1 MALPSTLSAAE
12 RRGIGPDR
20 PASGHDCAVAPA
32 ARMSIAAGR
41 LICCGMTDSSPLARR
56 LGLARAAILH
66 VDDLGMCHAGNRA
79 FLDLAA
85 RGRVTCGSVMV
96 PCPWFR
102 EIAEAGAAD
111 PALDLGIHLT
121 LTSEWRHYRWAPV
134 STRSR
139 ASGLI
144 DEDGYCWR
152 DLDSLRRHLV
162 PEAAEVELRAQV
174 ERALAAGLRP
184 THCDAHMAGAML
196 PELLGCHI
204 AVAREHGMVPVLPRR
219 IHFAPDPAAY
229 GQAVAALESAG
240 LPLPDGLRGTLAVP
254 AEETRAAY
262 RRMILDLPEGVTHL
276 ALHCA
281 MPGDIEAIAPEHA
294 GWRIRE
300 HALLA
305 EGAIDGWC
313 RTAGITPIGYR
324 AIQPFWASP
333 LA

>member
-1 MALPSTLSAAE
+1 M
-12 RRGIGPDR
+12 
-20 PASGHDCAVAPA
+20 
-32 ARMSIAAGR
+32 AAGR
-41 LICCGMTDSSPLARR
+41 PICRGMTDHSPLARR

-79 FLDLAA
+79 FLDLKA

-121 LTSEWRHYRWAPV
+121 LTSEWRHYRWGPV

-139 ASGLI
+139 TTGLI
-144 DEDGYCWR
+144 DEDGYFWR
-152 DLDSLRRHLV
+152 DLASLQRHLV
-162 PEAAEVELRAQV
+162 PEAAEAELRAQV
-174 ERALAAGLRP
+174 DIALAAGLRP

-196 PELLGCHI
+196 PALLGCHI
-204 AVAREHGMVPVLPRR
+204 ALAREHGMVPVLPRQIR
-219 IHFAPDPAAY
+219 FAPEPVAY
-229 GQAVAALESAG
+229 AREVAALEAAG

-262 RRMILDLPEGVTHL
+262 RRMVLDLPQGVTHL

-281 MPGDIEAIAPEHA
+281 MPGDIETIAPEHA
-294 GWRIRE
+294 GWRLRE

-305 EGAIDGWC
+305 EGAIAAWC
-313 RTAGITPIGYR
+313 REAGIAPIGYR
-324 AIQPFWASP
+324 AVQPLWATP
-333 LA
+333 LG